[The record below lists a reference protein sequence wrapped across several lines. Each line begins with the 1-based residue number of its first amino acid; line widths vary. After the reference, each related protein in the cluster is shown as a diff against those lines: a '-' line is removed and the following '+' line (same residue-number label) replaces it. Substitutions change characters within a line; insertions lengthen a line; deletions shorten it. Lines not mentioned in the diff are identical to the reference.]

1 MANNSKLDR
10 SYAKDILPERLEK
23 FMQEFEEDMKVT
35 EVNIHDK
42 TLLKP
47 SIAAKWARYNYE
59 EERYKKKLLASVDEL
74 KKKISEQLFEKKK
87 NSILNQTANTAMMNI
102 EVDKLLKKTTQYQ
115 EIKAEL
121 DDQDELIRFI
131 TEARQIVSQFGFD
144 LKNSIDV
151 LKLENI

>member
-1 MANNSKLDR
+1 MTLDR

-23 FMQEFEEDMKVT
+23 FMEEFEEDVKVT

-59 EERYKKKLLASVDEL
+59 EERYKKKMLDELDEL
-74 KKKISEQLFEKKK
+74 KQKLQEALFEKRK
-87 NSILNQTANTAMMNI
+87 NSIMNQTATSALLNI
-102 EVDKLLKKTTQYQ
+102 EVDKQLKKTSKYL
-115 EIKAEL
+115 EIKQQL
-121 DDQDELIRFI
+121 DEQDELIRFI
-131 TEARQIVSQFGFD
+131 TEARQIISQFGFD

>member
-1 MANNSKLDR
+1 MMLDR

-35 EVNIHDK
+35 EINIHDK

-59 EERYKKKLLASVDEL
+59 EERYKKKMTEELDEL
-74 KKKISEQLFEKKK
+74 KKKLQEMIFEKRK
-87 NSILNQTANTAMMNI
+87 NSIMNQTATSAMLNI
-102 EVDKLLKKTTQYQ
+102 EVDKQLKKTTQYQ
-115 EIKAEL
+115 EIKQKL

-131 TEARQIVSQFGFD
+131 TEARQIISQFGFD

>member
-1 MANNSKLDR
+1 MTLDR

-23 FMQEFEEDMKVT
+23 FMEEFEEDVKVT
-35 EVNIHDK
+35 EMNIHDK

-59 EERYKKKLLASVDEL
+59 EERYKKKMLDELDEL
-74 KKKISEQLFEKKK
+74 KQKLQEALFEKRK
-87 NSILNQTANTAMMNI
+87 NSIMNQTATSALLNI
-102 EVDKLLKKTTQYQ
+102 EVDKQLKKTSKYL
-115 EIKAEL
+115 EIKQQL
-121 DDQDELIRFI
+121 DEQDELIRFI
-131 TEARQIVSQFGFD
+131 TEARQIISQFGFD

>member
-1 MANNSKLDR
+1 MESKIDR

-23 FMQEFEEDMKVT
+23 FIEEFEEDMKVT

-47 SIAAKWARYNYE
+47 SIAAKWARYNFE
-59 EERYKKKLLASVDEL
+59 EERYKKKLLASVEDL
-74 KKKISEQLFEKKK
+74 KKKISDQLFEKKK
-87 NSILNQTANTAMMNI
+87 NSIMNQTASSAMLNI
-102 EVDKLLKKTTQYQ
+102 EADKLLKKTSQYQ
-115 EIKAEL
+115 EIKTQIDE
-121 DDQDELIRFI
+121 QDELIRFI
-131 TEARQIVSQFGFD
+131 VEARQIVSQFGFD

>member
-1 MANNSKLDR
+1 MESKIDR

-23 FMQEFEEDMKVT
+23 FIEEFEEDMKVT

-47 SIAAKWARYNYE
+47 SIAAKWARYNFE
-59 EERYKKKLLASVDEL
+59 EERYKKKLLASVEDL
-74 KKKISEQLFEKKK
+74 KKKISDQLFEKKK
-87 NSILNQTANTAMMNI
+87 NSIMNQTASSAMLNI
-102 EVDKLLKKTTQYQ
+102 EADKLLKKTSQYQ
-115 EIKAEL
+115 EIKSQIDE
-121 DDQDELIRFI
+121 QDELIRFI
-131 TEARQIVSQFGFD
+131 VEARQIVSQFGFD

>member
-1 MANNSKLDR
+1 MESKIDR

-23 FMQEFEEDMKVT
+23 FIEEFEEDMKVT

-47 SIAAKWARYNYE
+47 SIAAKWARYNFE
-59 EERYKKKLLASVDEL
+59 EERYKKKLLASIEDL
-74 KKKISEQLFEKKK
+74 KKKISDQLFEKKK
-87 NSILNQTANTAMMNI
+87 NSIMNQTASSAMLNI
-102 EVDKLLKKTTQYQ
+102 EADKLLKKTSQYQ
-115 EIKAEL
+115 EIKAQIDE
-121 DDQDELIRFI
+121 QDELIRFI
-131 TEARQIVSQFGFD
+131 VEARQIVSQFGFD

>member
-1 MANNSKLDR
+1 MNLDR
-10 SYAKDILPERLEK
+10 SYAKDILPIRLEK

-47 SIAAKWARYNYE
+47 AIAAKWARYQYE
-59 EERYKKKLLASVDEL
+59 EERYKKKITESLDDL
-74 KKKISEQLFEKKK
+74 KKQIQDALFEKKK
-87 NSILNQTANTAMMNI
+87 NLIMNQTATTAMINI
-102 EVDKLLKKTTQYQ
+102 EVDKQLKKTSKYQ
-115 EIKAEL
+115 EIKQQI
-121 DDQDELIRFI
+121 DDQEELIRFI
-131 TEARQIVSQFGFD
+131 TEARQIISQFGFD